1 MSKADVSYPPLD
13 VPKPIAKNFWNVDS
27 GPLRVMGLIPLPVRM
42 TIIRLADGG
51 LLLHSPTRFDF
62 DLARELEKIG
72 PIRHLVAPNSAHWMF
87 VKAWQKH
94 VPDAITWAAPG
105 LRNRAQVKR
114 SGVRLDRDLGGASAD
129 WSSELEQIQVPGMGG
144 FREVCLFHRESRT
157 LILTDLVQNLEGR
170 KLPIVL
176 RPFAALAGVS
186 APDGRAPIYLRA
198 IVKAEG
204 DAARAAARRLVA
216 LKPERVIFTHGS
228 WFERDAAA
236 RLERSLRWLLG

>member
-1 MSKADVSYPPLD
+1 MSKADVSYSPLD
-13 VPKPIAKNFWNVDS
+13 VPKPIAKNLWNVDS

-62 DLARELEKIG
+62 DLARELEKID

-94 VPDAITWAAPG
+94 APDAITWAAPG

-198 IVKAEG
+198 
-204 DAARAAARRLVA
+204 
-216 LKPERVIFTHGS
+216 S
-228 WFERDAAA
+228 
-236 RLERSLRWLLG
+236 